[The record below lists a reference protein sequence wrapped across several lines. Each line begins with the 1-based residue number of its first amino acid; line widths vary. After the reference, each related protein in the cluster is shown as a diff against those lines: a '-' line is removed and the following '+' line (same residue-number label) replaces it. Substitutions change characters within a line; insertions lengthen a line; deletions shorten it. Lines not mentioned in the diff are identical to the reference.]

1 MSVYFQKGRGW
12 RYNFY
17 LNKTRYQ
24 SNQSYHTKREAQ
36 RAEARRREEIENQT
50 ITPNAQTD
58 MAFLMLLERRLDH
71 VRAYNS
77 KRHLDDYVCMARR
90 WATEWGN
97 RPCSQIAQT
106 DIQKFVLKRSAISA
120 YTANKDLRY
129 LRATFNHGMK
139 MTPKWIENNPTDGIR
154 FLPVQKTVKRIPS
167 RADVL
172 KVILAADPDTQD
184 YLYCIRETMARVSE
198 INRLTWDDVDLEERS
213 VILRTRK
220 KRGGHLTPRKV
231 PMTRR
236 LYDVL
241 SARYHSRDKSK
252 PWVFWQTWWDR
263 RGQRHEGPYIRRRFM
278 ENLCARVGVPVF
290 QFHALRHFGASMLD
304 HAGVGIG
311 SIQRI
316 LGHENRSTTEIYL
329 QSIGEAE
336 RKAMEVFEETMDEE
350 KVTHKVTHME
360 GVKSRA

>member
-1 MSVYFQKGRGW
+1 MSVCLTKGRGW

-17 LNKTRYQ
+17 LDKIRYQ
-24 SNQSYHTKREAQ
+24 SPTFYHTKREAKS
-36 RAEARRREEIENQT
+36 AEARRREEIEKK
-50 ITPNAQTD
+50 ITRSQDCPTD
-58 MAFLMLLERRLDH
+58 MAFLTLLEGRLDY

-77 KRHLDDYVCMARR
+77 KRHLDDYISMARR
-90 WATEWGN
+90 WAAEWGN
-97 RPCSQIAQT
+97 QPCSQITQA
-106 DIQKFVLKRSAISA
+106 DVQKFILKRTSVSA

-139 MTPKWIENNPTDGIR
+139 QTPKWIQCNPTDGIK
-154 FLPVQKTVKRIPS
+154 FLPVEKPVKRIPN
-167 RADVL
+167 RADLL
-172 KVILAADPDTQD
+172 KVILAADPDIQD
-184 YLYCIRETMARVSE
+184 YLYAIRETMARVSE
-198 INRLTWDDVDLEERS
+198 INRLTWDDVNIEERS

-231 PMTRR
+231 PMTGKLYEILSRR
-236 LYDVL
+236 Y
-241 SARYHSRDKSK
+241 RGRDKSK

-263 RGQRHEGPYIRRRFM
+263 DGQRQEGPYVRRRFM
-278 ENLCARVGVPVF
+278 AALCKRAGVPAF

-336 RKAMEVFEETMDEE
+336 RRAMEVFEETMNEE
-350 KVTHKVTHME
+350 KVTHKVTHM
-360 GVKSRA
+360 KSVN